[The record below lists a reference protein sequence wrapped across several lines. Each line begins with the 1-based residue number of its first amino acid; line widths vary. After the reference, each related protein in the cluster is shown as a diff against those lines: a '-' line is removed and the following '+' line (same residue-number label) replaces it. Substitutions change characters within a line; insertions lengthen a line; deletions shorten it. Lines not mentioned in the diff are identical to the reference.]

1 MWGDQ
6 LISQGDK
13 DGRGDEREGRIKF
26 EKGDNQHED
35 MNHLP
40 AMTMRKYILHT
51 KLLIRSSYDE
61 A

>member
-26 EKGDNQHED
+26 EKGGNQHED

-51 KLLIRSSYDE
+51 KLLI
-61 A
+61 